1 MSQRYN
7 KTILVRGFNA
17 EDSETCL
24 SNFLFE
30 INAKNIVNNYTCY
43 KSVENANCTDLA
55 ITITPLSFQN
65 TVAITTYLSDFH
77 EMVITILKTA
87 FAKLVPKRV
96 IYRDYKNFNRDK
108 FKGKLEEKINE
119 NSNLFGKYDFF
130 QKTFLLVLNKYA
142 QIKTN
147 ILRAP
152 HVPYVTKIL
161 REAVIKRT
169 ELETKYLKN
178 KTGINLKECKKQ
190 FCCKL

>member
-1 MSQRYN
+1 
-7 KTILVRGFNA
+7 
-17 EDSETCL
+17 
-24 SNFLFE
+24 
-30 INAKNIVNNYTCY
+30 
-43 KSVENANCTDLA
+43 
-55 ITITPLSFQN
+55 
-65 TVAITTYLSDFH
+65 
-77 EMVITILKTA
+77 MVITILKTA

-108 FKGKLEEKINE
+108 FKGELEEKINE

-161 REAVIKRT
+161 REAVIKRI

-190 FCCKL
+190 FCCKLQKKERKNIIIN